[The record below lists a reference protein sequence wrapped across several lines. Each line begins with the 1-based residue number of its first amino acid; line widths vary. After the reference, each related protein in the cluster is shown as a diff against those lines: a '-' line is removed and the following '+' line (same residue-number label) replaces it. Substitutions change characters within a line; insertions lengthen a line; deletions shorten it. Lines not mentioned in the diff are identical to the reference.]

1 MTSLRVG
8 TLRYRLRPLRTG
20 GPVPQRGTLVATMPQ
35 GYIFVIGTARSFV
48 RDLGPV
54 ASRG

>member
-1 MTSLRVG
+1 VTSLRVG